1 MTVTPPSFSY
11 TEPATTVVT
20 SGSIPAPRFSNDEV
34 STGSRCG
41 GCDRPMT
48 RSQAEYDARPDDSD
62 LCKHVA
68 RGMCGSCYHGSNR
81 DGTRARHRSTQSD
94 HEWLIKIFVAERK
107 IHPTISQQ
115 KVADKLGVNRSTLA
129 MALSAALKRK
139 DARLTKNIN
148 NRVDVT
154 KKES

>member
-11 TEPATTVVT
+11 TEFATTVAT
-20 SGSIPAPRFSNDEV
+20 PDSIPAPRFSDE
-34 STGSRCG
+34 SHCG

-62 LCKHVA
+62 LRRHVA

-107 IHPTISQQ
+107 LHPTISQQ

-129 MALSAALKRK
+129 MALGAALKRK
-139 DARLTKNIN
+139 DARLTRNIQ
-148 NRVDVT
+148 NRVDIT